1 MHLLLVM
8 PVFHESKVTESIQS
22 NWMFHFQKNIKHC
35 TNCGIPGHS
44 YRDCQSP
51 ITSFGVLLFRVNNSS
66 WSQDTV
72 LTKTPHS
79 ITGFEGFTE
88 NLQVLLIQR
97 RDSLG
102 YVDLLRGKY
111 SIHDVEYIK
120 KQIAGMTDEEREKIL
135 NRDFDE
141 LWAEMWGSESND
153 VQYKKDKENSRNKLM
168 ALREGITLDISGT
181 TATLEDFVRNCPVH
195 WDTPEWGFPKGR
207 RDGSE
212 SDLDCAL
219 REMREETG
227 LNAED
232 VVVISN
238 LEPLSETFFG
248 SNRVHYCHKYF
259 VIFVPDGNKVKYD
272 ITNPH
277 MRREI
282 GGLGWFSMNDALHKI
297 RSENNEKREVLLRLG
312 TLLRNYCAI
321 LHPS

>member
-1 MHLLLVM
+1 MHLLLTHAL
-8 PVFHESKVTESIQS
+8 FYTSKVTECLQS
-22 NWMFHFQKNIKHC
+22 KQMFHFQKTTKHC
-35 TNCGIPGHS
+35 SNCGQPGHS

-51 ITSFGVLLFRVNNSS
+51 ITSFGTLLFRINNSG
-66 WSQDTV
+66 WSQEAV
-72 LTKTPHS
+72 ISKTAHS
-79 ITGFEGFTE
+79 ITGLEGVTDQLE
-88 NLQVLLIQR
+88 VLLIQR

-120 KQIAGMTDEEREKIL
+120 KQIAGMTDVERQKIL
-135 NRDFDE
+135 TRDFDE

-153 VQYKKDKENSRNKLM
+153 IQYKKDKENSRNKLM
-168 ALREGITLDISGT
+168 ALREGITLDVSGT
-181 TATLEDFVRNCPVH
+181 MATLGDFIQQTNLH
-195 WDTPEWGFPKGR
+195 WETPEWGFPKGR

-212 SDLDCAL
+212 LDLDCAL

-227 LNAED
+227 LTND
-232 VVVISN
+232 DIVVISN

-259 VIFVPDGNKVKYD
+259 VIFVPDGSKVKFD
-272 ITNPH
+272 AMNPH

-282 GGLGWFSMNDALHKI
+282 GALGWFSLNQALEKI